1 MNILLLK
8 ANTSLVI
15 KRTRKFMKYWLATK
29 FVLVI
34 NQSNISLI
42 FITEVAGIEI
52 KSWLEQ
58 KVNCMKANYHKY
70 NLLFMFFIN
79 NTCKYYR

>member
-1 MNILLLK
+1 
-8 ANTSLVI
+8 
-15 KRTRKFMKYWLATK
+15 MKYWLATK

-79 NTCKYYR
+79 NTCKYYRQIKFEKENCLLTPSCLK